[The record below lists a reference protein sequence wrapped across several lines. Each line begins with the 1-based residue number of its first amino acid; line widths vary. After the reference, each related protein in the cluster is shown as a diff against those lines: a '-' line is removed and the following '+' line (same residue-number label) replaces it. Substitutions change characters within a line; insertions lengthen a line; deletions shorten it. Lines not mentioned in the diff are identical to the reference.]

1 MIKDKIKVKLIKS
14 YNRSVL
20 VDQLIVF
27 LVMCIVFL
35 VILLTSS
42 TALLINNLFMSTLF
56 IVILCLHLFSDI
68 IFGGRSLGKR
78 LCRISIKPDSHKTDN
93 KKLSL
98 LKCSY
103 RRLLELLYNPYY
115 YRDHEEA
122 FDNIE
127 KKTGT
132 VIINYVRK

>member
-1 MIKDKIKVKLIKS
+1 MKTDNVKYKLIKS

-35 VILLTSS
+35 TINMTSS
-42 TALLINNLFMSTLF
+42 TFVFQNKFYMSILF

-78 LCRISIKPDSHKTDN
+78 LCKITIKPDNHKTDH

-103 RRLLELLYNPYY
+103 RRLLEILYNPYY
-115 YRDHEEA
+115 NRDHEDA
-122 FDNIE
+122 FDMIE

-132 VIINYVRK
+132 VIIIFIRK